1 MFVESAEPGVGPKV
15 KICGITN
22 AEDARAAIE
31 CGADA
36 LGFNFFPGSKR
47 YIDIKFA
54 AEWIGELPD
63 TVEKISILVDPD
75 FEQALAT
82 AALPFITALQLH
94 GGETPEFCGRLAERR
109 IRFAK
114 ALPVTSEDSLRAV
127 PSFAT
132 NTLVLDSSH
141 AGEFGGSGHFSE
153 MVGHTGGRVNSG
165 PLFRET
171 LRHNGT
177 HNLPYATTVYF
188 NCICASTRSRRPSKY
203 AGCALF
209 RSQRRHRG
217 RVRVDM
223 RSGN

>member
-22 AEDARAAIE
+22 AEDAGAAIE

-47 YIDIKFA
+47 YIDIEFA
-54 AEWIGELPD
+54 ASWLGKLPD
-63 TVEKISILVDPD
+63 TIEKIAILVDPD

-114 ALPVTSEDSLRAV
+114 ALPVTSEDSLRTV

-141 AGEFGGSGHFSE
+141 AGEFGGSGRTFDW
-153 MVGHTGGRVNSG
+153 N
-165 PLFRET
+165 
-171 LRHNGT
+171 
-177 HNLPYATTVYF
+177 
-188 NCICASTRSRRPSKY
+188 ISRRFTDTNPGLHIVL
-203 AGCALF
+203 AGGLTPENVAVAVRSARPFGVDVTTGVESAPGRKDHGLMRAFIEAVRAL
-209 RSQRRHRG
+209 
-217 RVRVDM
+217 
-223 RSGN
+223 